1 MFKKMM
7 ANKFVKN
14 VSVLASGTAMSQLIL
29 VAVLPFLTRIYTPK
43 DFEALALFL
52 AIFSIINV
60 IICLRFEIA
69 IPIAKDDGSAISL
82 VLLSLI
88 STFVIVVLTSVF
100 IFFFREKIDI
110 LTNYKISAYLWLLPV
125 ALIFWGGY
133 TALQYWATR
142 KKQFSKIAK
151 TRLIQSIN
159 GSVSQLV
166 LGVSGFGALG
176 LLLGYIIQIG
186 SGIFSLAIFF
196 FKETKEKI
204 LTIKI
209 HTLKDVFLEYKR
221 FPKYSTWEA
230 LANSVGIQVPII
242 LIASYA
248 IGAEAGYI
256 MLAMRLLSA
265 PMSLIGGA
273 VAQVYLS
280 EAPIYYQS
288 GKLKEFT
295 YKTITSLIKI
305 SIIPMILV
313 AILSPMLIPIIFGIE
328 WGRVGTLIT
337 WMVPW
342 FLLQFIAS
350 PVSMVLHI
358 TDNQKSALVLQII
371 GALLRVGTIW
381 FIVWNELSFVGE
393 AYAVSSMVFY
403 ILYLVVILN
412 IVNKNGLNKSH
423 NL

>member
-1 MFKKMM
+1 M

-14 VSVLASGTAMSQLIL
+14 VSVLASGAAMSQLIL
-29 VAVLPFLTRIYTPK
+29 VVVLPFLTRIYTPK

-88 STFVIVVLTSVF
+88 STFVIVVLISVI
-100 IFFFREKIDI
+100 IFFFREQIDI
-110 LTNYKISAYLWLLPV
+110 LTDYKISAYLWLLPV

-133 TALQYWATR
+133 TAFQYWATR
-142 KKQFSKIAK
+142 RKQFNKIAK

-166 LGVSGFGALG
+166 FGMSGFGALG

-186 SGIFSLAIFF
+186 SGIFSLVIFF

-204 LTIKI
+204 SNIKI
-209 HTLKDVFLEYKR
+209 HTLKEVFLEYKR

-230 LANSVGIQVPII
+230 LANSAGIQVPII

-248 IGAEAGYI
+248 IGEEAGYI

-280 EAPIYYQS
+280 EVPMYYQS
-288 GKLKEFT
+288 GQLKEFT
-295 YKTITSLIKI
+295 YKTITSLLKI

-328 WGRVGTLIT
+328 WGRVGILIT
-337 WMVPW
+337 WMAPW
-342 FLLQFIAS
+342 FLLQFIVS
-350 PVSMVLHI
+350 PVSMVLQI
-358 TDNQKSALVLQII
+358 INASKIAFFLQISGAIFRI
-371 GALLRVGTIW
+371 G
-381 FIVWNELSFVGE
+381 
-393 AYAVSSMVFY
+393 
-403 ILYLVVILN
+403 LVVIG
-412 IVNKNGLNKSH
+412 VNYNSLWIGEYYSVSGIIFYGVYLCVILRLLSRIK
-423 NL
+423 